1 MHLSTKDRE
10 LAAQFAGPT
19 DGEDDDLVDPWQET
33 RRLSA
38 LLHDPQTAE
47 TEFTLLAH
55 GAITREVF
63 LHRLDQRIA
72 RESAPLA
79 QAVPA

>member
-1 MHLSTKDRE
+1 MHHSK
-10 LAAQFAGPT
+10 
-19 DGEDDDLVDPWQET
+19 EDTGLICMEQET
-33 RRLSA
+33 RRLAA